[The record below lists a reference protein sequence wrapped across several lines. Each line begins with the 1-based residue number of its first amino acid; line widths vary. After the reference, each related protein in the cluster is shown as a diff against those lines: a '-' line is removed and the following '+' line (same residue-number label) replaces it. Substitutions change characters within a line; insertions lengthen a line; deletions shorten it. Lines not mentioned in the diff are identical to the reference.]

1 MLSKGEEKECLQR
14 CRIHEK
20 FDSSIKYIVQEASI
34 STVLHYKYQ
43 ALLSEINKGLLRLP
57 ALIFQSKI

>member
-20 FDSSIKYIVQEASI
+20 FDSSIKYVVQQASI
-34 STVLHYKYQ
+34 STVLH
-43 ALLSEINKGLLRLP
+43 NNTGLY
-57 ALIFQSKI
+57 